1 MEYINNIM
9 KYHKLNHYVKRE
21 KAMRHRI
28 DFNLN
33 GNYHIIQVH
42 NHDYNIVNKD
52 QKKQVNL

>member
-1 MEYINNIM
+1 M